1 MEKFKFEIPSIER
14 KQEAIEYINE
24 FIKYN
29 SEINGVGSLDKYIDN
44 YEGWLVK
51 LEESYNIIPNEKLVP
66 SRTYFLIR
74 VNDNKIIGM
83 INIRLMLN
91 ENLKKL
97 GGHIG
102 YSVRPT
108 ERQKGYNKVNLY
120 LGLGVCQKYGI
131 KDAMLTCYKDNIASS
146 KTMKALGGTLIDE
159 WNEETRNNKT
169 MQKYIINVDKC
180 LEVYKP
186 IYENLIERKTKIR
199 R

>member
-1 MEKFKFEIPSIER
+1 MEKFKFEIPSIKR

-24 FIKYN
+24 FLKYN

-169 MQKYIINVDKC
+169 MQKYIINVDKS